1 MDEHKSFRRPK
12 RYSASIDGI
21 ISSGRQ
27 LGSLDSGPRRD
38 SQVVNLSE
46 QASRQDGFYPTRSSG
61 ASLGF
66 SPAADEAALL
76 DEPIILDD
84 LPQTPKKKRRFSIKR
99 IPFWSSASRVKKAAI
114 LVAVLVLAVT
124 GYFGIKLYITEHHLF
139 HGGGRAPALSAN
151 VDPSQLKGEGD
162 GRINIMLLGI
172 GGPGHDGPDLTD
184 SILLVSIDPV
194 NNKMALLS
202 LPRDLW
208 VKIPGDGYQKVNAAY
223 AYGKEGSSAKTLAGQ
238 EKDGLSLFDQTV
250 EPVLGIPIHY
260 HVVVDFKAFQ
270 QAVNAVGGVDAN
282 VPPNLTAYEDF
293 WVEGTSQ
300 HYLLNVPAG
309 QQHFDG
315 TKALYYARER
325 HNDSDFVRA
334 QRQRLLLG
342 ALRDKVL
349 SLGTFSNPVKVSSL
363 LSSLGDNVYSDFSL
377 NDITRLY
384 QIVKKIPS
392 SSINSLDL
400 VTPPHDYL
408 TTGNMNG
415 LSIVQPKA
423 GLFDYTDIQ
432 SYVRN
437 AMRDSFLAKENASI
451 AVYNA
456 TDIAGMASAKA
467 TLLKSYGYTITTVDN
482 TKAVSNPESTVVVD
496 LTNGKDKYTRHYLE
510 ERFGV
515 TAVTSVPGW
524 SGINPPAG
532 TNFVIILGRNAANSN

>member
-27 LGSLDSGPRRD
+27 LGSLDNGPRRGP
-38 SQVVNLSE
+38 QVVNLSE

-66 SPAADEAALL
+66 SPAVEEAALL

-99 IPFWSSASRVKKAAI
+99 IPFWSSAGRVKKAAI
-114 LVAVLVLAVT
+114 LLAVLVLAVT

-139 HGGGRAPALSAN
+139 HGGGRAPALAAN

-223 AYGKEGSSAKTLAGQ
+223 AYGKEGSSAKSLAGQ
-238 EKDGLSLFDQTV
+238 EQDGLSLLDQTV

-282 VPPNLTAYEDF
+282 VSPSLTAYEDF

-342 ALRDKVL
+342 ALRDKVM

-363 LSSLGDNVYSDFSL
+363 LSSLGNNVYSDFSL

-515 TAVTSVPGW
+515 TAVASVPGW